1 MEILVISGL
10 SGSGKS
16 KAASFLEDIG
26 YYIVDNLPA
35 EMMVVFAEFCAAS
48 KGRYDRVALVYDVRT
63 GEPAQKLIDALEQM
77 KAAGIHCRM
86 LFLEADNQ
94 SIINRYKE
102 TRRTHPLAGG
112 GVSVAQA
119 LQKERALLQPVR
131 DHADFVLNTSGFSA
145 SKLHSE
151 ILNLFSDASLE
162 DGMHVNVLSFG
173 FKNGIPVEADL
184 VMDVRFMPNPY
195 YIEELKHKTGL
206 DDGVRDYVFSF
217 SQTNEFMRRM
227 EEMMSFLLPL
237 YSEEGKT
244 VLVRSPKPPLPHGRH
259 RLHRRTPPLRSCGPR
274 PGGIY
279 PKCRLSRHR
288 DPSRHHPV
296 KGAYYG
302 KRLLSCRPGKRPE
315 DCGHWRRTRAVYASA
330 RTEAVQ

>member
-16 KAASFLEDIG
+16 RAASYLEDIG

-35 EMMVVFAEFCAAS
+35 EMMVIFAEFCAAS

-63 GEPAQKLIDALEQM
+63 GEPAQKLIDAIEHI
-77 KAAGIHCRM
+77 KNAGINCRM
-86 LFLEADNQ
+86 LFLEADTQ

-102 TRRTHPLAGG
+102 TRRSHPLAGA

-119 LQKERALLQPVR
+119 LQKERMLFQPVR
-131 DHADFVLNTSGFSA
+131 DHADYVLDTSGFST
-145 SKLHSE
+145 SKLHAE
-151 ILNLFSDASLE
+151 ILNLFGDATLE

-195 YIEELKHKTGL
+195 YIEGLKHKTGL
-206 DDGVRDYVFSF
+206 DDAVRDYVFSF
-217 SQTNEFMRRM
+217 SQTNDFMKRM
-227 EEMMSFLLPL
+227 EDMLSFLLPL

-244 VLVRSPKPPLPHGRH
+244 VLVIAIGCTGGHHRSVAVAHALAEFIQGAGYPVTE
-259 RLHRRTPPLRSCGPR
+259 LHRD
-274 PGGIY
+274 I
-279 PKCRLSRHR
+279 
-288 DPSRHHPV
+288 
-296 KGAYYG
+296 
-302 KRLLSCRPGKRPE
+302 
-315 DCGHWRRTRAVYASA
+315 TR
-330 RTEAVQ
+330 